1 MERFFAAMAAL
12 AGAAAVAADAMT
24 RHLVAD
30 PAHAEL
36 AATGARYGLV
46 HAAALLALVALLRFG
61 AAGAPRGWLVAACWC
76 FALALPLFCG
86 TLFLLAAGIGAALTP
101 LVPVGGTLFIAGWAA
116 LFIHAVVPRGLA

>member
-12 AGAAAVAADAMT
+12 AGASAVAADAMA
-24 RHLVAD
+24 RHLGPD
-30 PAHAEL
+30 PARAAL

-46 HAAALLALVALLRFG
+46 HAAALLALATLLRFA
-61 AAGAPRGWLVAACWC
+61 AAGAPRAWLLAGCWC

-86 TLFLLAAGIGAALTP
+86 TLFLLAAGIGAWLTP

-116 LFIHAVVPRGLA
+116 IFFHAVARRSVA

>member
-12 AGAAAVAADAMT
+12 AGASAVAADAMA
-24 RHLVAD
+24 RHLSAD
-30 PAHAEL
+30 PAQAAL
-36 AATGARYGLV
+36 AAIGSRYGLV

-61 AAGAPRGWLVAACWC
+61 AKGVRRAWLLAACWC

-101 LVPVGGTLFIAGWAA
+101 LVPVGGTLFIVGWAA
-116 LFIHAVVPRGLA
+116 LFIHAVVPRPVA